1 MMKATFSLMSHS
13 LFFIFLLPPSSH
25 FLSLVPP
32 FFLSSRSR
40 VSKCSSFA
48 SWYIFTKASTQVNTH
63 THTDRCASTRGAF
76 SDEAALIGFHGRH
89 GNENWLATGRQKAR
103 ERLKDEHTTVWW
115 RGQKS
120 SFHTHAHTKAHPDAH
135 KHRQTDTLAGY
146 RCQRCYSITTHC
158 ARMVITGCNQLNSQW
173 R

>member
-32 FFLSSRSR
+32 FLSLKPQPRFEMFQFCFLIHFHKSFNRS
-40 VSKCSSFA
+40 K
-48 SWYIFTKASTQVNTH
+48 H
-63 THTDRCASTRGAF
+63 DTHTDRCASTRGAF
-76 SDEAALIGFHGRH
+76 SDEAALIGFHGCH

-115 RGQKS
+115 RGQKP

-158 ARMVITGCNQLNSQW
+158 ARMVITGRNQLNSRW